1 MEENWR
7 KWKINPFLRYNK
19 NSFLK
24 KMEEKEEEY
33 KGGKVEEWNKE
44 KDKEDQWRIEEDRRY
59 LEELGD
65 ENLDMGDL
73 RDPYNDL

>member
-1 MEENWR
+1 MKRLE
-7 KWKINPFLRYNK
+7 
-19 NSFLK
+19 
-24 KMEEKEEEY
+24 EEKDEH
-33 KGGKVEEWNKE
+33 KGGKLEKWNKKE
-44 KDKEDQWRIEEDRRY
+44 DKEDQWRIEEDRRY